1 LLFPEVGAGGKLA
14 PGDAICGGARRQ
26 MALGGGGKSLK
37 EVVLVVL
44 CEKVLEE
51 EEHYNVVD
59 SLMREDFRLVNLRQ
73 TWLSTKQ
80 ATELAGALGHR
91 SPSALSLLFSSV
103 VFEGAT
109 IVGADEGRGGGA
121 GGRVVGG
128 CASAWRGAMGGGELH
143 SSLLFLP
150 YHPHQTR
157 HDCSLKL
164 ERRAAGRSKTKGA
177 KAPASCLPWSATAA
191 SRACRSA
198 L

>member
-1 LLFPEVGAGGKLA
+1 MLFPEVGAGGKLA

-109 IVGADEGRGGGA
+109 IVGADEGRGGGLEVEWWA
-121 GGRVVGG
+121 GARVHGG
-128 CASAWRGAMGGGELH
+128 APWGGASSTLPC
-143 SSLLFLP
+143 SSSP
-150 YHPHQTR
+150 TTHT
-157 HDCSLKL
+157 K
-164 ERRAAGRSKTKGA
+164 RATTVR
-177 KAPASCLPWSATAA
+177 
-191 SRACRSA
+191 
-198 L
+198 